1 MKIYFV
7 ILWDKSGV
15 IYIYIVRIDGIKFM
29 FVFCD
34 FKVIFG
40 VIVLFFN
47 FGFISFI
54 QKMLYLRDDFDVKDE
69 KKGGIFSLFFCFIK
83 EKIGKSKSGKFKRK
97 LKFLEQRKC

>member
-54 QKMLYLRDDFDVKDE
+54 
-69 KKGGIFSLFFCFIK
+69 
-83 EKIGKSKSGKFKRK
+83 
-97 LKFLEQRKC
+97 